1 MAKTNFV
8 DGTTAVVAEWLN
20 KVFTHVHDGAD
31 EDGSAPKV
39 DLRDH
44 IDYGPGGF
52 LQHAVGSDYHR
63 INHTRENGGP
73 YVGTQFST
81 DRLIARDY
89 VEAPQGTIDSLEAS
103 WLVAGA
109 ADFTLRLLNP
119 ASAGLSPLRAFNTP
133 AAWGT
138 VRIAWENTA
147 PRPLTLRRSYNI
159 ATVSWEGATNPTIV
173 RVDFSADAIESG
185 VPRHVVA
192 VATPYYGGAGE
203 PAGGTPNPLQIE
215 MLSVNED
222 HFDMRVIEQVLTGTA
237 PGPFTS
243 ELYFRGRDDTDP
255 DFRGCDIHFL
265 VL

>member
-1 MAKTNFV
+1 MPKTNFV

-31 EDGSAPKV
+31 EDGSAPKI
-39 DLRDH
+39 DLQDH

-52 LQHAVGSDYHR
+52 LQHAVGTDYHR
-63 INHTRENGGP
+63 INHTLEGGGP
-73 YVGTQFST
+73 YTGTQFST

-109 ADFTLRLLNP
+109 ADYTLRLLNP
-119 ASAGLSPLRAFNTP
+119 ASAGLSPLRAYNTA
-133 AAWGT
+133 AAWGI
-138 VRIAWENTA
+138 VRIGWENTA
-147 PRPLTLRRSYNI
+147 PRPLTLLRSYNI
-159 ATVSWEGATNPTIV
+159 AGVSWEGASSPTII
-173 RVDFSADAIESG
+173 RVDFGADVVEPGIR
-185 VPRHVVA
+185 RHVVA
-192 VATPYYGGAGE
+192 VVTPYYGGPGE
-203 PAGGTPNPLQIE
+203 PGGNVNGPLQVE
-215 MLSVNED
+215 MRSVKED
-222 HFDMRVIEQVLTGTA
+222 RFDVRIVEQVLTGTD

-255 DFRGCDIHFL
+255 GFRGCDIHFL